1 VKFRADDV
9 GKQSESGEIHSGP
22 FSAFSALAIRRATAD
37 DALALRDIGVR
48 TFVETFGHM
57 YPPEDLQA
65 FLDESHAPEAYLR
78 YLGDDAYALW
88 VLADGDDVRGY
99 ALAGPS
105 GLPHADVRP
114 GDGELKRLY
123 VDSALQNSGWG
134 GRLFREALAW
144 LERDGPR
151 TLWISV
157 WSENFGAQRFY
168 ARHGFAKAG
177 EYEFPVGRIRDR
189 EFIFRRDAR
198 AA

>member
-1 VKFRADDV
+1 
-9 GKQSESGEIHSGP
+9 
-22 FSAFSALAIRRATAD
+22 
-37 DALALRDIGVR
+37 
-48 TFVETFGHM
+48 M
-57 YPPEDLQA
+57 
-65 FLDESHAPEAYLR
+65 
-78 YLGDDAYALW
+78 
-88 VLADGDDVRGY
+88 RGY

-134 GRLFREALAW
+134 GRLVREALAW

-189 EFIFRRDAR
+189 EFVFRRDAR